1 MLLLLLLLLR
11 VDLETGLEKRRVP
24 VKTKTPSRTP
34 ARLTRA
40 NRVVS
45 RNMSP
50 GWL

>member
-1 MLLLLLLLLR
+1 MLLLLLR
-11 VDLETGLEKRRVP
+11 VDLEIGLEKRRVP
-24 VKTKTPSRTP
+24 VKTKTKTPSRTP

-40 NRVVS
+40 NRVVN